1 MISKIGIRQF
11 AVEQAVA
18 IMGTGTPQKDVV
30 AKAAEI
36 EAYVVGE
43 ADIPEVSND
52 TDTIND
58 IMGNAMQMFYC
69 FSDLPEKSRIQRYNR
84 SSAGHRGGGT
94 FVPG

>member
-52 TDTIND
+52 TDTIN
-58 IMGNAMQMFYC
+58 IMGNAMQMINGI
-69 FSDLPEKSRIQRYNR
+69 SGTEIPVEEKSKK
-84 SSAGHRGGGT
+84 SK
-94 FVPG
+94 

>member
-36 EAYVVGE
+36 EAYVVGSTWYLQHIRNPFPDPQTYH
-43 ADIPEVSND
+43 ADHS
-52 TDTIND
+52 TCL
-58 IMGNAMQMFYC
+58 AF
-69 FSDLPEKSRIQRYNR
+69 
-84 SSAGHRGGGT
+84 A
-94 FVPG
+94 

>member
-36 EAYVVGE
+36 EAYVVCLLYTSDA
-43 ADIPEVSND
+43 ADE
-52 TDTIND
+52 
-58 IMGNAMQMFYC
+58 
-69 FSDLPEKSRIQRYNR
+69 L
-84 SSAGHRGGGT
+84 
-94 FVPG
+94 